1 MLQEWPLKKRKKKKK
16 GLKNDQPWELPGSL
30 VARTQHFHY
39 CSGLDPWFGN
49 WDPMSIHCM
58 PWQKERKKEKEKK
71 PNHLCT
77 LGRETTGLRFPPKQ
91 GSKRRKSN
99 VQEVGTLARG
109 GGAKDPRG
117 DGEGRPRGLSPGWGH
132 PSQTKKVGM
141 CWGLF
146 SEED

>member
-1 MLQEWPLKKRKKKKK
+1 
-16 GLKNDQPWELPGSL
+16 
-30 VARTQHFHY
+30 
-39 CSGLDPWFGN
+39 
-49 WDPMSIHCM
+49 MSIHCM

-117 DGEGRPRGLSPGWGH
+117 DGEGRPRGLSPG
-132 PSQTKKVGM
+132 
-141 CWGLF
+141 
-146 SEED
+146 